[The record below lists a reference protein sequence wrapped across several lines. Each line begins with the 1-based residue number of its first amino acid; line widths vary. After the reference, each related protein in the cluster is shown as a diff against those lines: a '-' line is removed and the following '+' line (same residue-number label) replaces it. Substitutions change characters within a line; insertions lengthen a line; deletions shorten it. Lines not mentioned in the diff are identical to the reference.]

1 MGSTQLNTFVY
12 FKMYKQEVVSSSCFV
27 HPACQSLFWSH
38 ADACIDTSRQSFSS
52 LWFTLETGF
61 LHAEMRS
68 VTVSSPPSRR
78 RNNSP
83 RKQSGRLRMAARQ
96 SYAGWPGRHQELIRL
111 SSDGRRRAVGRN
123 TGGGRQR
130 EAQRGVVCVFRGGG
144 QCKCYCCVS
153 SFDQSPGKVKR
164 IQSGF
169 VWQSG
174 DTGAGE
180 ETPRTE
186 NGLSY
191 WLWSSGGLR
200 RTVYSARNAFRQ
212 QLALITFIDFSGS
225 VPRI

>member
-1 MGSTQLNTFVY
+1 MR
-12 FKMYKQEVVSSSCFV
+12 
-27 HPACQSLFWSH
+27 
-38 ADACIDTSRQSFSS
+38 DAG
-52 LWFTLETGF
+52 E
-61 LHAEMRS
+61 
-68 VTVSSPPSRR
+68 
-78 RNNSP
+78 
-83 RKQSGRLRMAARQ
+83 
-96 SYAGWPGRHQELIRL
+96 
-111 SSDGRRRAVGRN
+111 
-123 TGGGRQR
+123 GGGEVEKKKRKR
-130 EAQRGVVCVFRGGG
+130 AGSVCARGGEQEWRG

-174 DTGAGE
+174 DTGARE

-191 WLWSSGGLR
+191 WRWSSRGLR

>member
-1 MGSTQLNTFVY
+1 M
-12 FKMYKQEVVSSSCFV
+12 
-27 HPACQSLFWSH
+27 PAGWCV
-38 ADACIDTSRQSFSS
+38 CV
-52 LWFTLETGF
+52 
-61 LHAEMRS
+61 EMRS
-68 VTVSSPPSRR
+68 VTVSSSPRR
-78 RNNSP
+78 CNNSP
-83 RKQSGRLRMAARQ
+83 RKQSGHRIGWWHRNHTP
-96 SYAGWPGRHQELIRL
+96 AGPVAIKSWLGYRANASEKGWRR
-111 SSDGRRRAVGRN
+111 SDGRHWAVGRVRN

-130 EAQRGVVCVFRGGG
+130 DAREGLCVFRGWGG

-191 WLWSSGGLR
+191 WLWSSRGLR

>member
-1 MGSTQLNTFVY
+1 M
-12 FKMYKQEVVSSSCFV
+12 FV
-27 HPACQSLFWSH
+27 HLCR
-38 ADACIDTSRQSFSS
+38 DALGDHFIFSP
-52 LWFTLETGF
+52 
-61 LHAEMRS
+61 HC
-68 VTVSSPPSRR
+68 
-78 RNNSP
+78 NNSP
-83 RKQSGRLRMAARQ
+83 RKQSGLLRRVALQ
-96 SYAGWPGRHQELIRL
+96 SYAASPGRHQDLIRL
-111 SSDGRRRAVGRN
+111 LSKRAEGEGMGGSELQGDFVESETESERRI
-123 TGGGRQR
+123 
-130 EAQRGVVCVFRGGG
+130 VCVCVCVLGADALRCGG

-191 WLWSSGGLR
+191 WCWSSRGLR

>member
-1 MGSTQLNTFVY
+1 MLKSSWGGRDGWGGCELYRESVETNT
-12 FKMYKQEVVSSSCFV
+12 E
-27 HPACQSLFWSH
+27 
-38 ADACIDTSRQSFSS
+38 R
-52 LWFTLETGF
+52 
-61 LHAEMRS
+61 
-68 VTVSSPPSRR
+68 
-78 RNNSP
+78 
-83 RKQSGRLRMAARQ
+83 
-96 SYAGWPGRHQELIRL
+96 
-111 SSDGRRRAVGRN
+111 GRRLKKKIERGCVCW
-123 TGGGRQR
+123 GGG
-130 EAQRGVVCVFRGGG
+130 AGG

-174 DTGAGE
+174 DTGARE

-191 WLWSSGGLR
+191 WRWSSRGLR
-200 RTVYSARNAFRQ
+200 RTVYPARNAFRQ

>member
-1 MGSTQLNTFVY
+1 MRRVVNCRGECVERDTERKAGGEEEV
-12 FKMYKQEVVSSSCFV
+12 QEKRIER
-27 HPACQSLFWSH
+27 ACVCW
-38 ADACIDTSRQSFSS
+38 
-52 LWFTLETGF
+52 
-61 LHAEMRS
+61 
-68 VTVSSPPSRR
+68 
-78 RNNSP
+78 
-83 RKQSGRLRMAARQ
+83 
-96 SYAGWPGRHQELIRL
+96 
-111 SSDGRRRAVGRN
+111 
-123 TGGGRQR
+123 GGG
-130 EAQRGVVCVFRGGG
+130 AGG

-174 DTGAGE
+174 DTGARE

-191 WLWSSGGLR
+191 WRWSSRGLR
-200 RTVYSARNAFRQ
+200 RTVYPARNAFRQ